1 MHALNRLSVL
11 RIDCACQIKTTR
23 VQKLCRPLGEH
34 LRFVAHVTLSQ
45 TVISLQY
52 KINYEGMSY
61 GVPII
66 FRFLNPVAFSNT
78 PGPQLMKI

>member
-1 MHALNRLSVL
+1 MCLELIAHAE
-11 RIDCACQIKTTR
+11 IKTAR
-23 VQKLCRPLGEH
+23 VQKLCRPLREH
-34 LRFVAHVTLSQ
+34 LRYVAHVTLFQ